1 MEMIKMLKVKEI
13 LLRFQ
18 EDTKFIEKVAKSN
31 TIDKLYEVFCEYE
44 YDSDINSFE
53 SEIYELLSNSDLVQE
68 SVDEEELE
76 RISGGASIRKK
87 IMSVIALSSL
97 AMGGIAPSNHV
108 DAANVVPN
116 QKNTAYSHVEVGN
129 VATKRRRKKHV
140 DTLLPPPEWKALGV
154 TGLVGTLVLLS
165 MRLWNKSTKKPQENP
180 ELKPIDELGATNGS
194 NYNTFENT
202 TQIPSLNR
210 KTAENQAGE
219 GNRSNVTLLMHRLS
233 KQQYD
238 EYLNAVNNQNEQ
250 ETLKFITALNRI
262 SDYYEN
268 NDTKDKFPKQIID
281 DMNSIRDRIFGGKN
295 PERNVSGE
303 PEPPK
308 LLEFPPNKTAYKND
322 PKSYFAP
329 ISNING
335 EATLNQDDPYMLSKV
350 IFQYL
355 SRILCLTLIYNG
367 PASKN
372 TGNQRLV
379 NCLSGYDENTSDNPV
394 CYKDLLNPA
403 GINNKFDW
411 EKYPFQDEIPALCRT
426 LRLMCSH
433 AETEGKLNEK
443 CGVYGVKGTRGN
455 VN

>member
-1 MEMIKMLKVKEI
+1 MLKVKEI

-108 DAANVVPN
+108 DAANVIPN
-116 QKNTAYSHVEVGN
+116 QKNTAYSHVEVEN

-202 TQIPSLNR
+202 TQIPSLNLEPEEKPGEETKYPKMIPLR
-210 KTAENQAGE
+210 NLLDPEDYENYLKARENQKAQK
-219 GNRSNVTLLMHRLS
+219 TL
-233 KQQYD
+233 
-238 EYLNAVNNQNEQ
+238 E
-250 ETLKFITALNRI
+250 FITALNRI
-262 SDYYEN
+262 SDYYEKN
-268 NDTKDKFPKQIID
+268 ETNDAFTQQIID
-281 DMNSIRDRIFGGKN
+281 DMNSIRERIFGGRN
-295 PERNVSGE
+295 PERDVNGE

-308 LLEFPPNKTAYKND
+308 LLEFPPDKTACKND
-322 PKSYFAP
+322 SKSYFAP

-335 EATLNQDDPYMLSKV
+335 EAKFDQNDPYMLSKV

-355 SRILCLTLIYNG
+355 SRILCLTLIYKG
-367 PASKN
+367 PVFKYSGDQK
-372 TGNQRLV
+372 LV
-379 NCLSGYDENTSDNPV
+379 NCLSGYSENTSDNPV

-403 GINNKFDW
+403 EINNKLDL
-411 EKYPFQDEIPALCRT
+411 EKYPFQDEISALCRT
-426 LRLMCSH
+426 LRLMCSN
-433 AETEGKLNEK
+433 AERNGKLDNK